1 MNDMKKPLVLGIG
14 EFLWDILPDGK
25 KAGGAPVNF
34 TYYAS
39 KSGVRAVAF
48 SAVGDDPLGKELL
61 KTTEEF
67 GIGIRATVTEYPTG
81 TVDVRLKDGIPQYHI
96 NENVAW
102 DHIRLTDEMISLA
115 AEASAICYG
124 TLAQRSRVSRDTIA
138 SIVAATPADAY
149 RIFDINI
156 RQQFY
161 STELI
166 EKNLQISNVL
176 KINDEE
182 FDLIKRLFHLEG
194 DSDEVCRHI
203 MSRWDLRLLILTAGA
218 QYSSVYSGDGLS
230 RIRTP
235 EVEVADTVGA
245 GDSFTGSFIGSVL
258 NGKSVREAHEAAVKT
273 AAEVCRHAG
282 AWIAL

>member
-67 GIGIRATVTEYPTG
+67 GIGIRAAVTEYPTG

-115 AEASAICYG
+115 AEASANCG
-124 TLAQRSRVSRDTIA
+124 SAGCCAFASASAASWGAVSLSSKTVSFSFA
-138 SIVAATPADAY
+138 GAAPVSAAAV
-149 RIFDINI
+149 FLSS
-156 RQQFY
+156 F
-161 STELI
+161 
-166 EKNLQISNVL
+166 
-176 KINDEE
+176 
-182 FDLIKRLFHLEG
+182 G
-194 DSDEVCRHI
+194 
-203 MSRWDLRLLILTAGA
+203 ILTVSFGSKTFLFSLLSII
-218 QYSSVYSGDGLS
+218 YSFY
-230 RIRTP
+230 RC
-235 EVEVADTVGA
+235 E
-245 GDSFTGSFIGSVL
+245 
-258 NGKSVREAHEAAVKT
+258 
-273 AAEVCRHAG
+273 
-282 AWIAL
+282 